1 MAWIIVSANGEEIER
16 RELRAGSPVVIGRS
30 SECDLA
36 VRDLLL
42 SRTHCR
48 LEPVGAH
55 AWKIIDL
62 GSKNGTRVGWQRV
75 QTHALRDGD
84 HLRMGR
90 TRLEYR
96 TGPFEQG
103 DRRPGRKDRL
113 VRPADPHEA
122 LSGTVTDFVLIDDES
137 GQGSEDDAFFA
148 DRPYPQPR
156 PFEPL
161 PDPVAEEL
169 LEALAEARWSNGGPS
184 GSGGG
189 VATAERT
196 KSRTVARAQA
206 RPPARPVY
214 REVRTSA
221 RRAVDMDFSLQA
233 DARHLPAL
241 AEAQAAPAPMTLRR
255 RVMAVLGFTLI
266 AAAGTGVVVVSL
278 WLLTLAPN

>member
-1 MAWIIVSANGEEIER
+1 MAWIIVSANGEELER

-30 SECDLA
+30 PECELA

-48 LEPVGAH
+48 IEPVGPRG
-55 AWKIIDL
+55 WKVVDL

-96 TGPFEQG
+96 TGPFEAGEQRPA
-103 DRRPGRKDRL
+103 RRDRL

-122 LSGTVTDFVLIDDES
+122 LSGTVTDFVLLDDEG
-137 GQGSEDDAFFA
+137 GQGMEEDPFFR

-156 PFEPL
+156 PFDPAT
-161 PDPVAEEL
+161 DPVAEEL
-169 LEALAEARWSNGGPS
+169 LEALAAAANWSGGN
-184 GSGGG
+184 GGG
-189 VATAERT
+189 VATAERVG
-196 KSRTVARAQA
+196 SRTVVRAQV

-233 DARHLPAL
+233 DARHLPA
-241 AEAQAAPAPMTLRR
+241 EATVSTTHAPMTLRR
-255 RVMAVLGFTLI
+255 RVMAVMGFALI
-266 AAAGTGVVVVSL
+266 AALGTGAVVVSL
-278 WLLTLAPN
+278 WWLTLAPS